1 MTAGRRTRA
10 ANGRAPGTPRSGPL
24 ARVRSS
30 LLLKILGGLVVAL
43 VGSSALTAFL
53 ETRLTNDSL
62 AKQSRRLTASDLRVL
77 SQAYTERERTL
88 TGVLRNLGQSLGE
101 ELAQGDRNA
110 LIKVLGAN
118 FRNLELDLLQVVGA
132 DGRPLEGPEPR
143 VGLAL
148 ARPPSVTSL
157 DRRTPSSRLLPTA
170 DGRWVQVVLLP
181 IGTAAD
187 APVLVGGYE
196 FGDGFAYRLRGALGE
211 LGHVVLV
218 ARGDVVGSTL
228 VDSPAEP
235 PGRRPDG
242 SLPTSPVAEEVGG
255 VDTLVAYR
263 TVNGSADG
271 VPGALGVS
279 LADPAALLDRALNE
293 THLMAVAVLATLALL
308 VGWLFFRALV
318 RPLVVLKET
327 AGRIAGGDLEASFEA
342 TGSDE
347 IAALATSLERM
358 RLELRAQL
366 GLIARQAG
374 ALQHSSQRIAAAQ
387 DEERHRLARDLHD
400 GIQQQLVVLRM
411 GFGLVKESADRV
423 PGPLSRSLEEL
434 SAELDAVIER
444 LREVSHDLY
453 PSILVDRG
461 LGVALRS
468 CVARLP
474 LSARL
479 VCSPEP
485 LPRLP
490 PEIESGAYFLVGEA
504 LAKALKHAD
513 ASEITIALEV
523 GPQWLRVAVRDDGRG
538 FDPGASPRR
547 GGLLHM
553 EDRARSFGGELR
565 IRSEPGG
572 GTEIVAT
579 FPLRASLD
587 VVPTA

>member
-1 MTAGRRTRA
+1 MRSDPSPAGRRQGGSRA
-10 ANGRAPGTPRSGPL
+10 ADPL

-43 VGSSALTAFL
+43 VGSSALTGFL

-62 AKQSRRLTASDLRVL
+62 ARQSRRVTASDLRVV
-77 SQAYTERERTL
+77 SEAYAERERTL
-88 TGVLRNLGQSLGE
+88 TGVLRNLGQSLARE
-101 ELAQGDRNA
+101 RLLEGDRNE

-118 FRNLELDLLQVVGA
+118 LRNLELDLLQVVQG
-132 DGRPLEGPEPR
+132 DGRLLGPPEPR
-143 VGLAL
+143 VGPRL
-148 ARPPSVTSL
+148 ARPPSVSSVDGL
-157 DRRTPSSRLLPTA
+157 TPSSRLLATA
-170 DGRWVQVVLLP
+170 DGRWLQVVLLP
-181 IGTAAD
+181 IGAAAD

-196 FGDGFAYRLRGALGE
+196 FGDRFAYRLRGALGE

-218 ARGDVVGSTL
+218 AQGNVVGSTL
-228 VDSPAEP
+228 VDTPAEP
-235 PGRRPDG
+235 PGRRRG
-242 SLPTSPVAEEVGG
+242 GGLPTAPVVQDVGG
-255 VDTLVAYR
+255 VDSLVAYR
-263 TVNGSADG
+263 TVGGSPDG
-271 VPGALGVS
+271 VAGALGVS
-279 LADPAALLDRALNE
+279 VADPAAVLDRALNE
-293 THLMAVAVLATLALL
+293 THLVAVSVLAILALL

-327 AGRIAGGDLEASFEA
+327 AGRIAAGDLEASFQA

-374 ALQHSSQRIAAAQ
+374 ALQDSSQRIAAAQ

-400 GIQQQLVVLRM
+400 GIQQHLVVLRM

-423 PGPLSRSLEEL
+423 AGPLARSLEEL

-461 LGVALRS
+461 LGAALRS

-474 LSARL
+474 LAARL
-479 VCSPEP
+479 VCSPDP

-490 PEIESGAYFLVGEA
+490 PEVESGAYFLVGEA
-504 LAKALKHAD
+504 LANALKHAE
-513 ASEITIALEV
+513 ASEITISLEV
-523 GPQWLRVAVRDDGRG
+523 GRQQLLVVVGDDGHG
-538 FDPGASPRR
+538 FDPAAAPRR

-553 EDRARSFGGELR
+553 EDRARSFGGDLR

-572 GTEIVAT
+572 GTEVVAR
-579 FPLRASLD
+579 FPLRTPLD